1 MESEDY
7 SDDSHIS
14 TNDIDTFLSDSLD
27 DIMDMYD
34 EFKSRFSYDP
44 FFLGH
49 LQSTE
54 LTEFFTDVLF
64 VKDHLRSKSPDN
76 SDVYYNFCEEYE
88 KEISTSFAFAH
99 AFLMKHDFHLEPS
112 TWALFCFT
120 YSIIDYN

>member
-54 LTEFFTDVLF
+54 LTEFFTDIIF
-64 VKDHLRSKSPDN
+64 VKDPNMNTNIN
-76 SDVYYNFCEEYE
+76 SDVYENFCEEYE

-99 AFLMKHDFHLEPS
+99 SFLTKHDFNLAIS
-112 TWALFCFT
+112 TWALFCFK
-120 YSIIDYN
+120 YSIIDYD

>member
-7 SDDSHIS
+7 SDDSHVS

-44 FFLGH
+44 FFLGY

-54 LTEFFTDVLF
+54 LTEFFTDILF
-64 VKDHLRSKSPDN
+64 VKAHLRSKSPQN
-76 SDVYYNFCEEYE
+76 SNVYDNFCEEYE

-99 AFLMKHDFHLEPS
+99 PFLMKHDFNLAIS
-112 TWALFCFT
+112 TWALFCFK